1 MVEGKRGEK
10 VCKPFIPFKPLVP
23 FKPLSLFS
31 HIGIFALYQYRAYAI
46 DKTFHRFF

>member
-10 VCKPFIPFKPLVP
+10 VCKPFIPFKL
-23 FKPLSLFS
+23 LNLFS

-46 DKTFHRFF
+46 DKTVHGFF